1 MLNLPY
7 VNREKTITVHQ
18 NELFD
23 GTTKRFVSDL
33 KFKKDIQDINYGNL
47 SVKKFKRKIGA
58 QNFALLAQTANFC
71 TNDNNIEPVSSK
83 YLANLTSD
91 YTDILFPDNA
101 KYNKIG
107 NDILADIDNRLIRT
121 ENRNAKREAF
131 VNKLKEPV
139 LRGEEF
145 FNNLKEKAPNLAAIM
160 EKTKKLAFTDISNVG
175 NTLKPHSQNR
185 TQKIMKGQ
193 AR

>member
-7 VNREKTITVHQ
+7 VNREKSITVHQ

-33 KFKKDIQDINYGNL
+33 NLKKDIQDINNGNL
-47 SVKKFKRKIGA
+47 SVKKFKRKIGT

-83 YLANLTSD
+83 YLANITSN
-91 YTDILFPDNA
+91 YTNILFPDNA

-107 NDILADIDNRLIRT
+107 NDILADIDKQL
-121 ENRNAKREAF
+121 AKSSKRALFLE
-131 VNKLKEPV
+131 KLKGFASMDILEV
-139 LRGEEF
+139 GKMLE
-145 FNNLKEKAPNLAAIM
+145 
-160 EKTKKLAFTDISNVG
+160 TKL
-175 NTLKPHSQNR
+175 QNK
-185 TQKIMKGQ
+185 TQKISNDQ
-193 AR
+193 SR